1 VTMLQATTISA
12 AFVFGMVLASLGSL
26 KLALAKRLNLG
37 EGRVGLLLSALN
49 GAVIPLMLLAGVL
62 LDLIGVKW
70 VLILGSVVTAVAVGT
85 MGVRPTYGR
94 AFGSLLLAGLGSSA
108 LSVAALVLM
117 PRAFF
122 GADRLASGSIN
133 LGCVFIAL
141 GALVTPVL
149 SDVLVRLLEFRRTAG
164 VLALLCLVPA
174 ILTALAWGAD
184 FPARVPQGA
193 DLASLLT
200 DGDLWMIGIVFLLYA
215 PLEASLSV
223 WATTYLTDRGEEQ
236 SGAAWVLSAFWGA
249 FLASRLLT
257 ALLLY
262 HAAAPA
268 LELWL
273 LVIAGGLAAAVIG
286 NLIGTAHMRV
296 ARFWLILLG
305 FVLGPVFPTLVS
317 LAFRIAPTAPGT
329 AYGFVFALGSLGSL
343 ALAPLVGARA
353 RRATVQGALYIPM
366 MLALAACAAAVVVA
380 VTANLPS

>member
-1 VTMLQATTISA
+1 MTMLQATTISA

-49 GAVIPLMLLAGVL
+49 GAVIPLMLLAGFL

-108 LSVAALVLM
+108 LSVAAIVLM

-122 GADRLASGSIN
+122 GADRLASASID

-149 SDVLVRLLEFRRTAG
+149 SDVLVRWLEFRRTAG
-164 VLALLCLVPA
+164 VLAVLCLLPA
-174 ILTALAWGAD
+174 VLASMPAE
-184 FPARVPQGA
+184 FPARAPQGL
-193 DLASLLT
+193 DLASLVT
-200 DGDLWMIGIVFLLYA
+200 DADLWMIGIVFLLYA

-223 WATTYLTDRGEEQ
+223 WATTYLTERGEGP

-249 FLASRLLT
+249 FLAARLLT
-257 ALLLY
+257 ALLFY

-273 LVIAGGLAAAVIG
+273 VVLACGLAAAVLG

-317 LAFRIAPTAPGT
+317 LAFRVAPTAPGT
-329 AYGFVFALGSLGSL
+329 AYGFLFAFGSLGSL

-353 RRATVQGALYIPM
+353 RRATVQGALYVPM
-366 MLALAACAAAVVVA
+366 LLALAACAAAVVVA
-380 VTANLPS
+380 VTAIMPA